1 MSAHLERVE
10 QLRERY
16 EGLIRGKQEARRFND
31 ELTPEL
37 YEAFYHLWRNAHSIP
52 RELSE
57 QNLLLENGEYRL
69 QIMLALMQ
77 ELLAG
82 GRVLSTRE
90 PRSPRAEDGLWL
102 FFEWLED
109 TVDQLQAYDQ
119 AFNGVWQEIRSK
131 PVGIPSTREVSDE

>member
-1 MSAHLERVE
+1 MSAHLDRVD

-16 EGLIRGKQEARRFND
+16 AELIRGKQEARRFND

-37 YEAFYHLWRNAHSIP
+37 YETFYHLWRNAHQIP
-52 RELSE
+52 EELSE
-57 QNLLLENGEYRL
+57 QNLLLEDGEYRL
-69 QIMLALMQ
+69 QPMLALMK
-77 ELLAG
+77 ELLSG

-90 PRSPRAEDGLWL
+90 PWSRRAEDGLWL
-102 FFEWLED
+102 FFDWLED

-119 AFNGVWQEIRSK
+119 AFNSVWQEMRSK